1 MHISRTTDAHPGP
14 ASVRS
19 LPTGWRLSAN
29 LKAALARGGFCERHS
44 WHSTSSAVPQR
55 SSSGRWRFSQLHG
68 GAAAERLLTAYV
80 WAVLATCLTAAVV
93 CLSDWSRLCWLIP
106 VAVLSYLLALVGY
119 VAVRRGWPKWVGAHG
134 LGGSYIA
141 LWTALLVVTAGDIST
156 AAEIIAWILPAAIG
170 VPLIVRTHM
179 GTRAERRMPRVL

>member
-1 MHISRTTDAHPGP
+1 M
-14 ASVRS
+14 
-19 LPTGWRLSAN
+19 
-29 LKAALARGGFCERHS
+29 ARGGFCERHS

-68 GAAAERLLTAYV
+68 ERSSRERLLPAYV
-80 WAVLATCLTAAVV
+80 WAVFATCLTAAIV
-93 CLSDWSRLCWLIP
+93 CLLDWSRLWWLIP

-156 AAEIIAWILPAAIG
+156 TAEIIAWILPAAIG
-170 VPLIVRTHM
+170 VPLIVRTHT
-179 GTRAERRMPRVL
+179 GARAERPMPRVL